1 MLDWQL
7 WNGREAK
14 WLTNSTGLADDF
26 TLHCRD
32 YPEAKL
38 QENLDAEIFGVLA
51 EEARDA
57 FDEGVVVELKSETA
71 ENIDSNCERILEW
84 VKTWREEHWSQQNKE
99 T

>member
-1 MLDWQL
+1 M
-7 WNGREAK
+7 GGK
-14 WLTNSTGLADDF
+14 WLTNSTGLANGF
-26 TLHCRD
+26 TLYCRD

-57 FDEGVVVELKSETA
+57 FDEGMVVELKSETA
-71 ENIDSNCERILEW
+71 EDIDSNCERILEW
-84 VKTWREEHWSQQNKE
+84 MKTWREGHGSQHNKE